1 MAIAIADFQETV
13 IPTAA
18 DAELAR
24 ESGLQL
30 CHFLGKHPLNND
42 SSHLR
47 LRLQADN
54 EPEEVMTIP
63 VSAFRLLADILGQMA
78 RGNAVTLIPVNAE
91 LTTQQAADILNV
103 SRPFLIKLIEDG
115 QIPYRKVGTHRRI
128 RFEDLMVYKRDID
141 NKRRDVLGDLVN
153 EAQELNMGY

>member
-18 DAELAR
+18 DTELAR

-30 CHFLGKHPLNND
+30 CHFLGKHPLD
-42 SSHLR
+42 QDFSHLK

-63 VSAFRLLADILGQMA
+63 VSAFRLLADILEQMA

-91 LTTQQAADILNV
+91 LTTQQAAGILNV

-141 NKRRDVLGDLVN
+141 NKRRAVLADLVS
-153 EAQELNMGY
+153 EAQELDMGY

>member
-18 DAELAR
+18 DTELAR

-30 CHFLGKHPLNND
+30 YHFLGKHPLD
-42 SSHLR
+42 KDFSTLR

-54 EPEEVMTIP
+54 EPEEVMTLP
-63 VSAFRLLADILGQMA
+63 VSAFRLLADILEQMA
-78 RGNAVTLIPVNAE
+78 RGNAITLIPVNAE

-141 NKRRDVLGDLVN
+141 NKRRAVLADLVS
-153 EAQELNMGY
+153 EAQELDMGY

>member
-1 MAIAIADFQETV
+1 
-13 IPTAA
+13 
-18 DAELAR
+18 
-24 ESGLQL
+24 
-30 CHFLGKHPLNND
+30 LGKHPLDKDLSN
-42 SSHLR
+42 LR

-63 VSAFRLLADILGQMA
+63 VSAFWLLADILTQMA

-103 SRPFLIKLIEDG
+103 SRPFFIKLIEDG

-141 NKRRDVLGDLVN
+141 NKRRAVLADLVS
-153 EAQELNMGY
+153 EAQELDMGY

>member
-1 MAIAIADFQETV
+1 
-13 IPTAA
+13 
-18 DAELAR
+18 
-24 ESGLQL
+24 
-30 CHFLGKHPLNND
+30 LGKHPLDKDLSN
-42 SSHLR
+42 LR

-63 VSAFRLLADILGQMA
+63 VSAFRLLADILTQMA

-103 SRPFLIKLIEDG
+103 SRPFFIKLIEDG

-141 NKRRDVLGDLVN
+141 NKRRAVLADLVS
-153 EAQELNMGY
+153 EAQELDMGY

>member
-1 MAIAIADFQETV
+1 
-13 IPTAA
+13 
-18 DAELAR
+18 
-24 ESGLQL
+24 
-30 CHFLGKHPLNND
+30 LGKHPLDKDLSN
-42 SSHLR
+42 LR

-63 VSAFRLLADILGQMA
+63 ISAFRLLADILEQMA
-78 RGNAVTLIPVNAE
+78 RGNAVTLIPINAE

-141 NKRRDVLGDLVN
+141 NKRRAVLADLVS
-153 EAQELNMGY
+153 EAQELDMGY